1 MLFVNM
7 ITIFDIAN
15 TVKMLMK
22 VLFLS
27 NLENKTGMNNP
38 QIAIVKV
45 NELTY
50 NPEIAIDV
58 LKYSAIC
65 DMIPTMLRGVFIPS
79 VEIIRMYRSILGLVF
94 MFHFPFFKIR
104 LNMILFITHVIYS

>member
-7 ITIFDIAN
+7 IAIFEIAN
-15 TVKMLMK
+15 TVKMLIK

-50 NPEIAIDV
+50 SPEIAIVV

-65 DMIPTMLRGVFIPS
+65 EMIPTMLNGVFIPS
-79 VEIIRMYRSILGLVF
+79 VEIIRIYRSILGLVF
-94 MFHFPFFKIR
+94 IFIFLFKISIV
-104 LNMILFITHVIYS
+104 LLSLLLDYYL

>member
-7 ITIFDIAN
+7 ITIFEIEN

-50 NPEIAIDV
+50 SPEIAIVV

-65 DMIPTMLRGVFIPS
+65 EMIPTMLNGVFIPS
-79 VEIIRMYRSILGLVF
+79 VEIIKMYKSILGLVF
-94 MFHFPFFKIR
+94 IFYFPYKIR
-104 LNMILFITHVIYS
+104 

>member
-7 ITIFDIAN
+7 IAIFEIAN

-27 NLENKTGMNNP
+27 YFENKTGMNNP

-50 NPEIAIDV
+50 SPEIAIVV

-65 DMIPTMLRGVFIPS
+65 EMIPTMLNGVFIPS
-79 VEIIRMYRSILGLVF
+79 VEIIRIYRSILGLVF
-94 MFHFPFFKIR
+94 IFIFLFKISIV
-104 LNMILFITHVIYS
+104 LLSLLLDYYL

>member
-15 TVKMLMK
+15 TVKMLMN

-38 QIAIVKV
+38 QIAIVNV
-45 NELTY
+45 NELT
-50 NPEIAIDV
+50 
-58 LKYSAIC
+58 
-65 DMIPTMLRGVFIPS
+65 
-79 VEIIRMYRSILGLVF
+79 
-94 MFHFPFFKIR
+94 
-104 LNMILFITHVIYS
+104 

>member
-38 QIAIVKV
+38 HIAIVNV
-45 NELTY
+45 NELT
-50 NPEIAIDV
+50 
-58 LKYSAIC
+58 
-65 DMIPTMLRGVFIPS
+65 
-79 VEIIRMYRSILGLVF
+79 
-94 MFHFPFFKIR
+94 
-104 LNMILFITHVIYS
+104 